1 MLFPSFIL
9 LFQIKFGIGNEIT
22 FIYLVFLISDTVEN
36 LLEIYYIFD
45 YSAMDVGIPVDSPN
59 LVLLFYVVQLFLRE
73 LHKSKNLIRI
83 IPMDMTGYYGKCH
96 ARYTNVSLGII

>member
-1 MLFPSFIL
+1 MYKSYKL
-9 LFQIKFGIGNEIT
+9 
-22 FIYLVFLISDTVEN
+22 FLISDTSEN

-83 IPMDMTGYYGKCH
+83 IPMDMSGYYGKSCTL
-96 ARYTNVSLGII
+96 YKCFSWYNIIILKFLKANTRKYEQKY